1 LSIGSARLSFLLGAA
16 TNWFAF
22 AATLGVSF
30 FLTPYLIAALGKPQ
44 YDVWCVVESVLA
56 YFTLLDLGVA
66 ACLVRAIAG
75 HTSSP
80 DPERVNR
87 ISTCCLAVLLAAG
100 AVALA
105 VGAPVLGMLSERLE
119 AKAGDPGD
127 VLPFMLLM
135 LLNLALTLPLSTFP
149 CILDGLQRFAAKSLI
164 RLVALAIRTV
174 GFLIVVNQWHSLL
187 PLAVVS
193 LVTNLLEYA
202 AMAALSFR
210 ALPELHFRRRFLDR
224 DTLRTVRISSTD
236 AFLAML
242 AGRITVQTGAIVIGL
257 MLPAGQVTYFA
268 TAGRLV
274 EYAKSL
280 LRTITATLMPGVA
293 AMDAR
298 GDTAGIRAL
307 YLKATRWLLYFVLPV
322 QIGLLQFGAP
332 FLRRWVGDDF
342 VPGAYPSLAILSCTL
357 TLGVAQSVASRL
369 LYGLGRLRWFA
380 RAALGEAA
388 LNLLLMVASIRSDGV
403 EGVAMAVALPNV
415 LFCLFV
421 LEYTR
426 RQLGVGVG
434 SYAKAWASPLVGAAL
449 PTAIWLGMGEPEA
462 AWPAIVVGVLA
473 GLMPYAI
480 AVGVWEG
487 KGLLLTVRN
496 RLPRCFVSPTR

>member
-1 LSIGSARLSFLLGAA
+1 MTVGHSRSTFLLGAA

-22 AATLGVSF
+22 AATLAVSF
-30 FLTPYLIAALGKPQ
+30 FLTPYLIASLGKPQ

-75 HTSSP
+75 HTSAP
-80 DPERVNR
+80 NPERVNR
-87 ISTCCLAVLLAAG
+87 IATCCLAVLLAAG
-100 AVALA
+100 AVAFA
-105 VGAPVLGMLSERLE
+105 VGTPVLWMLGERLE

-149 CILDGLQRFAAKSLI
+149 CILDGLQRFTAKSII
-164 RLVALAIRTV
+164 RLVALTIRTV
-174 GFLIVVNQWHSLL
+174 GFLIVVDRWHSLF

-193 LVTNLLEYA
+193 LITNLLEHA
-202 AMAALSFR
+202 AMAVLSFR
-210 ALPELHFRRRFLDR
+210 YSPDLQLRMRFIDR
-224 DTLRTVRISSTD
+224 ETLRTVRTSSTD
-236 AFLAML
+236 AFLALL

-257 MLPAGQVTYFA
+257 MLPAGQVTFFA
-268 TAGRLV
+268 TAARLV

-280 LRTITATLMPGVA
+280 LRTITTTLMPGVA

-298 GDTAGIRAL
+298 GDAAGIRSL

-322 QIGLLQFGAP
+322 QIGLLRFGAP
-332 FLRRWVGDDF
+332 FLKRWVGDDF
-342 VPGAYPSLAILSCTL
+342 VPEAYPTLVILSFTL
-357 TLGVAQSVASRL
+357 TIGVAQSVASRL

-388 LNLLLMVASIRSDGV
+388 LNLLLMLFLIHPLGI
-403 EGVAMAVALPNV
+403 EGVAVAVAVPNV

-426 RQLGVGVG
+426 RHLGV
-434 SYAKAWASPLVGAAL
+434 SLATYLKAWLAPLMLSAL
-449 PTAIWLGMGEPEA
+449 PTAIWLALGEPEA
-462 AWPAIVVGVLA
+462 SWPGIVGGVLA
-473 GLMPYAI
+473 GLVPYAI
-480 AVGVWEG
+480 SVVVWERRT
-487 KGLLLTVRN
+487 LTSSR
-496 RLPRCFVSPTR
+496 SAG

>member
-1 LSIGSARLSFLLGAA
+1 MTVGHSRSTFLLGAA

-22 AATLGVSF
+22 AATLAVSF
-30 FLTPYLIAALGKPQ
+30 FLTPYLIASLGKPQ

-75 HTSSP
+75 HTSKP
-80 DPERVNR
+80 DAEHVNR
-87 ISTCCLAVLLAAG
+87 IATCCLAVLIAAG
-100 AVALA
+100 AVAFA
-105 VGAPVLGMLSERLE
+105 VGTPVLWMLGERLE

-149 CILDGLQRFAAKSLI
+149 CILDGLQRFTAKSVI
-164 RLVALAIRTV
+164 RLIALAIRTV
-174 GFLIVVNQWHSLL
+174 GFLIVVDRWHSLF

-193 LVTNLLEYA
+193 LITNLLEHA
-202 AMAALSFR
+202 AMAVLSFR
-210 ALPELHFRRRFLDR
+210 YSPDLQLRMRFIDR
-224 DTLRTVRISSTD
+224 ETLRTVRTSSTD
-236 AFLAML
+236 AFLALL

-257 MLPAGQVTYFA
+257 MLPAGQVTFFA
-268 TAGRLV
+268 TAARLV

-280 LRTITATLMPGVA
+280 LRTITTTLMPGVA

-298 GDTAGIRAL
+298 GDAAGIRSL

-332 FLRRWVGDDF
+332 FLKRWVGDDF
-342 VPGAYPSLAILSCTL
+342 VPEAYPTLVILSFTL
-357 TLGVAQSVASRL
+357 TIGVAQSVASRV

-388 LNLLLMVASIRSDGV
+388 LNLLLMLFLIHPLGI
-403 EGVAMAVALPNV
+403 EGVAVAVAVPNV

-426 RQLGVGVG
+426 RHLGV
-434 SYAKAWASPLVGAAL
+434 SLATYLKAWLAPLMLSAL
-449 PTAIWLGMGEPEA
+449 PTAIWLALGEPEA
-462 AWPAIVVGVLA
+462 SWPGIVGGVLA
-473 GLMPYAI
+473 GLIPFAI
-480 AVGVWEG
+480 GVIAWEWRT
-487 KGLLLTVRN
+487 LTFSRPA
-496 RLPRCFVSPTR
+496 R